1 MKVAAVVAAA
11 CIGAGGVGVG
21 AGVYIHNRQEA
32 ATTSRMEEERERE
45 EERGEEALEETE
57 LAVLEDG
64 PVQVEQDTRLIMG
77 HLITPL
83 IYWNRQ
89 EDDPDFSVET
99 ADLSDSQRIELAY
112 WHMNN
117 GYNGPEIFGAEEI
130 ARMGQEFTAF
140 PRWRTVWQICM
151 GVI

>member
-1 MKVAAVVAAA
+1 
-11 CIGAGGVGVG
+11 
-21 AGVYIHNRQEA
+21 
-32 ATTSRMEEERERE
+32 
-45 EERGEEALEETE
+45 
-57 LAVLEDG
+57 
-64 PVQVEQDTRLIMG
+64 MG

-99 ADLSDSQRIELAY
+99 ADFKRLPADRAGLLAY
-112 WHMNN
+112 ETMDTM
-117 GYNGPEIFGAEEI
+117 GRRSSAQREI